1 MKKISALIAILFAAV
16 ALCAVTVNPS
26 LDGRAVVADRGV
38 FPSGNYGKAPGYLP
52 GDTVIVT
59 NHSTGFQLEVMILS
73 TSDASEGIAILLSPE
88 AAEKLNIV
96 RGKDVYVKIQK
107 KQAIPF
113 EKVLTSSDTETGK
126 DIAGDPDKNPSK
138 ILEDSPE
145 LLQFLKD
152 SKTASENESP
162 KVIEIVPE
170 ENTETPQETPV
181 EEIAAESNDEAENAD
196 SVEAESPVLA
206 EAIVTEDTNELIPED
221 IIAISEDEIPV
232 LEETEPLPPESDDV
246 LIETAAEEHPEIIAE
261 VIEAD
266 EEVPVIAAEE
276 GTEIV
281 QEDLPVNSETAIIDP
296 VLVEEDQE
304 SIIEEVIPEFEEE
317 IAEETNPEFE
327 EPVEIVQEDIPEVIE
342 ISKTDEE
349 DPVIIVEEPSVITE
363 NSEPRNIFEEIVSG
377 LGEEIPELLPAD
389 ENPPEIVIEDAT
401 VTIIDEEVIF
411 VEPVPAAAV
420 TAADDVKGIEKYNT
434 LLKTTDGLEKDKYY
448 IQIATLREI
457 ESVDTVVASY
467 GSKYPLSLIQVDAKY
482 QVLVG
487 PFTDDEYAVIY
498 ERFRQKEF
506 KDAFIKKI
514 K

>member
-232 LEETEPLPPESDDV
+232 LEETQPLPPESDDV

-304 SIIEEVIPEFEEE
+304 SIIE
-317 IAEETNPEFE
+317 
-327 EPVEIVQEDIPEVIE
+327 
-342 ISKTDEE
+342 
-349 DPVIIVEEPSVITE
+349 
-363 NSEPRNIFEEIVSG
+363 
-377 LGEEIPELLPAD
+377 
-389 ENPPEIVIEDAT
+389 
-401 VTIIDEEVIF
+401 
-411 VEPVPAAAV
+411 
-420 TAADDVKGIEKYNT
+420 
-434 LLKTTDGLEKDKYY
+434 
-448 IQIATLREI
+448 
-457 ESVDTVVASY
+457 
-467 GSKYPLSLIQVDAKY
+467 
-482 QVLVG
+482 
-487 PFTDDEYAVIY
+487 
-498 ERFRQKEF
+498 
-506 KDAFIKKI
+506 
-514 K
+514 